1 MNEENDHE
9 KRTEL
14 ASGTMR
20 EVLRVKM
27 EEVRNAMKR

>member
-1 MNEENDHE
+1 MNEENYHE

-20 EVLRVKM
+20 EVPRVKM
-27 EEVRNAMKR
+27 EEVKNAMKR